1 MIPAQQHRRAV
12 RVWLY
17 SLIVLVTCMVFIGGV
32 TRLTESGLSIVEWKL
47 LSGVFP
53 PLTQDGWEKEFAAY
67 RTSPEFQKKNF
78 DFSVPE
84 FKRIFWLEYIH
95 RLLGRL
101 VGIAFIAPF
110 AYFLVRKA
118 LPAPLAKRMAIAT
131 LLVGM
136 QGAVGWIM
144 VQSGLIDA
152 PRVNPLKLAMH
163 LGLALA
169 LFSLLLWTLWQTEAR
184 ARSIAVSFRLHMLL
198 RATTWILVAQ
208 ILLGALVAGNDA
220 GLSYNTYPLM
230 DGHIVPPSLG
240 HAFTHGNP
248 WYANTLIVQFA
259 HRLGAHLLLVLIGMT
274 LWLAYRHS
282 SPAMQRGAWYLGGSF
297 LLQFLLGVLTL
308 IHAVPIT
315 LASAHQMAAM
325 LLLAALLN
333 LRYATLKTQAN

>member
-12 RVWLY
+12 RIWLY

-53 PLTQDGWEKEFAAY
+53 PLTQEGWEREFAAY
-67 RTSPEFQKKNF
+67 QTSPEFQKKNF
-78 DFSVPE
+78 DFGISE

-110 AYFLVRKA
+110 AYFVVRKA
-118 LPAPLAKRMAIAT
+118 LPAPLIGRMALAT
-131 LLVGM
+131 ALVGM

-144 VQSGLIDA
+144 VQSGLVDA
-152 PRVNPLKLAMH
+152 PRVSPLKLSMH
-163 LGLALA
+163 LGLAFA
-169 LFSLLLWTLWQTEAR
+169 LFALLLWTLWQTEGR
-184 ARSIAVSFRLHMLL
+184 VRHVPIPPYLHRMLRL
-198 RATTWILVAQ
+198 TTWALVLQ

-230 DGHIVPPSLG
+230 DGHIVPSGIGQALA
-240 HAFTHGNP
+240 HANP
-248 WYANTLIVQFA
+248 WYGNTLIVQFA
-259 HRLGAHLLLVLIGMT
+259 HRSGAHLSLLLIAIT
-274 LWLAYRHS
+274 VWLACRHP
-282 SPAMQRGAWYLGGSF
+282 SPALHRGAWYLGASF
-297 LLQFLLGVLTL
+297 VLQFALGVLTL
-308 IHAVPIT
+308 LLVVPLS

-325 LLLAALLN
+325 LLLAALMN
-333 LRYATLKTQAN
+333 LRYLTIRTQAG